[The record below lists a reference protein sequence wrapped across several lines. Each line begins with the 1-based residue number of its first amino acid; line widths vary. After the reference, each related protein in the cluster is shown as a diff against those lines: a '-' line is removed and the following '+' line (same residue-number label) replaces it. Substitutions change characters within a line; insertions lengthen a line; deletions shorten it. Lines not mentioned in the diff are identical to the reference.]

1 MNFNTE
7 IEKMYMK
14 PTNLFAKAEDR
25 VFFAEKPA
33 EIILLSQG
41 ITTSYPIIM
50 IHTLVTYISEPS
62 LSFQIRV
69 G

>member
-1 MNFNTE
+1 
-7 IEKMYMK
+7 MK
-14 PTNLFAKAEDR
+14 PTNLFAKAEER

-50 IHTLVTYISEPS
+50 IHTLVTYTSEPS
-62 LSFQIRV
+62 LSFQIR
-69 G
+69 GG

>member
-1 MNFNTE
+1 
-7 IEKMYMK
+7 MYMK